1 MILIPKIALKRL
13 PKNKKDRDLYYELKD
28 LLNFS
33 PKNLNKYKKAFPHR
47 SVQMSDKKGNPMAY
61 EYFDVHS
68 RDFMSSVVKKIN
80 PKSKIKFIKDNFF
93 NKKLIMNKKE
103 KKLASTRVING
114 MQVADLLILPH
125 QFVIIKK

>member
-1 MILIPKIALKRL
+1 
-13 PKNKKDRDLYYELKD
+13 
-28 LLNFS
+28 
-33 PKNLNKYKKAFPHR
+33 
-47 SVQMSDKKGNPMAY
+47 
-61 EYFDVHS
+61 
-68 RDFMSSVVKKIN
+68 MSSVVKKIN

-125 QFVIIKK
+125 HFVIIKK